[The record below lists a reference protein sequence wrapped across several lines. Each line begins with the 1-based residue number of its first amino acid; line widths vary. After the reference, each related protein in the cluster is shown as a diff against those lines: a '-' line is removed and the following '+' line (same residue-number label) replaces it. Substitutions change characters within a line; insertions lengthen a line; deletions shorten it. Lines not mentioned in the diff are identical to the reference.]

1 MQTTN
6 ESNYFRGPKFLRA
19 LSHRNYRLWFFG
31 QGTSLIGSWMETMAL
46 QVLVYDLTGS
56 AAALGM
62 VNLLGLIPLIPLS
75 LWGGSIADRFSKRTV
90 LIFTQTLLMAE
101 AFIISTLTWTGVIQ
115 VWHVYL
121 LSLLLGAVNAVDTP
135 VRQAFTVEMVEGKD
149 DLTNAIGLN
158 SALFNLGRALG
169 PALAGIIVA
178 ATGEAMAFL
187 INGLTF
193 IAVIICLFEMKNLP
207 VPKAKNNSA
216 NSTLQHMKEGLAYAR
231 SRTIM
236 MVMISLVA
244 VSAFLSMPF
253 NTLMPVFATTVL
265 GKSASPVVDYFCN
278 AQSGLISCQSPE
290 ALPMGMLLTLMG
302 LGAMVGAIFIAA
314 MSEHAH
320 RGRYLTIGNLL
331 FPAALL
337 LFSISRSFSF
347 SLAIMFITGFS
358 FVCQNVLVNTMLQ
371 LLSPDEMRGRVMS
384 LYTMTFQ
391 GMSRLGSMQA
401 GLMADWISAP
411 ISVGIGALVSLIY
424 GLFVAIRFPEVR
436 KS

>member
-6 ESNYFRGPKFLRA
+6 ETSYFRGPKFLRA

-90 LIFTQTLLMAE
+90 LIFTQTFLMAE
-101 AFIISTLTWTGVIQ
+101 AFIISALTWTGVIQ
-115 VWHVYL
+115 VWHIYL

-158 SALFNLGRALG
+158 SAVFNLGRALG

-193 IAVIICLFEMKNLP
+193 IAVIICLFEMRDLP
-207 VPKAKNNSA
+207 APKPENNSA

-236 MVMISLVA
+236 LVMISLVA

-265 GKSASPVVDYFCN
+265 GKSASPIVDYFCN

-302 LGAMVGAIFIAA
+302 LGAMAGAVYIAA

-337 LFSISRSFSF
+337 LFSASRSFYF
-347 SLAIMFITGFS
+347 SLAIMFVIGFS

>member
-1 MQTTN
+1 MQSMIQQN
-6 ESNYFRGPKFLRA
+6 NFRGPKFLRA
-19 LSHRNYRLWFFG
+19 LNHRNYRLWFVG
-31 QGTSLIGSWMETMAL
+31 QGTSLIGSWMETMAI

-90 LIFTQTLLMAE
+90 LLFTQSMLMLE
-101 AFIISTLTWTGVIQ
+101 AFIISALTWTGVVQ
-115 VWHVYL
+115 VWHIYA

-187 INGLTF
+187 VNGITF
-193 IAVIICLFEMKNLP
+193 IAVIFCLIEMKNLP
-207 VPKAKNNSA
+207 VPNPESKSKNN
-216 NSTLQHMKEGLAYAR
+216 TVEHMKEGLAYVR
-231 SRTIM
+231 GHQIMTIL
-236 MVMISLVA
+236 ISLVA

-253 NTLMPVFATTVL
+253 NTLMPVFATNVL
-265 GKSASPVVDYFCN
+265 GKSASPIVNYFCN
-278 AQSGLISCQSPE
+278 AQTGLFTCQSPE
-290 ALPMGMLLTLMG
+290 ALPMGMLLAVMG
-302 LGAMVGAIFIAA
+302 IGAMVGAVYIAA
-314 MSEHAH
+314 MSEHAN
-320 RGRYLTIGNLL
+320 RGRYLTMGNLL
-331 FPAALL
+331 FPVALL
-337 LFSISRSFSF
+337 LFSISRSFTF
-347 SLAIMFITGFS
+347 SLVVMFVTGFS
-358 FVCQNVLVNTMLQ
+358 FVCQNVLANTMLQ
-371 LLSPDEMRGRVMS
+371 LFSPDEMRGRVMS
-384 LYTMTFQ
+384 LYSMMFQ
-391 GMSRLGSMQA
+391 GMSRLGSLQA

-411 ISVGIGALVSLIY
+411 VSVGIGAAVSVVY
-424 GLFVAIRFPEVR
+424 ALFVAVRYPIVR

>member
-1 MQTTN
+1 MQSTLQKN
-6 ESNYFRGPKFLRA
+6 NFHGPQFLRA
-19 LSHRNYRLWFFG
+19 LSHRNYRLWFVG
-31 QGTSLIGSWMETMAL
+31 QGTSLVGSWMESMAL

-75 LWGGSIADRFSKRTV
+75 LWGGSIADRFPKRNV
-90 LIFTQTLLMAE
+90 LIFTQVLLMLE
-101 AFIISTLTWTGVIQ
+101 AFIISFLTWSGVIR
-115 VWHVYL
+115 VWHIYL

-169 PALAGIIVA
+169 PALAGVIVA

-193 IAVIICLFEMKNLP
+193 IAVIVCLFAMKNLP
-207 VPKAKNNSA
+207 APNPEARTTNN
-216 NSTLQHMKEGLAYAR
+216 TLAHMKEGLSYVR

-253 NTLMPVFATTVL
+253 NTLMPVFATDVL
-265 GKSASPVVDYFCN
+265 GKSAAPIVDYFCN
-278 AQSGLISCQSPE
+278 AQTGLISCQSPE
-290 ALPMGMLLTLMG
+290 ALPMGILLTCMG
-302 LGAMVGAIFIAA
+302 IGAMAGAFFIAA
-314 MSEHAH
+314 MSEHTY
-320 RGRYLTIGNLL
+320 RGRYLTIGNLV

-337 LFSISRSFSF
+337 IFAISRSFTI
-347 SLAIMFITGFS
+347 SLAVMFITGFS
-358 FVCQNVLVNTMLQ
+358 FVCQNVLVNTLLQ
-371 LLSPDEMRGRVMS
+371 LYSPDEMRGRVMS
-384 LYTMTFQ
+384 LYSMMFQ
-391 GMSRLGSMQA
+391 GMSRLGSLQA

-411 ISVGIGALVSLIY
+411 ISVGIGAAASLAY
-424 GLFVAIRFPEVR
+424 GIFIAIRFPKLR